1 MPTHVH
7 CVLLGCGVNGDGGC
21 DAGGLIV
28 TVKSVKSGEGSINI
42 IVEWKVRC
50 VCIEPV
56 GHHSAISC
64 SL

>member
-1 MPTHVH
+1 M
-7 CVLLGCGVNGDGGC
+7 NGDGGC

-50 VCIEPV
+50 ACIEPV
-56 GHHSAISC
+56 GRRSAISC